1 MGFTR
6 VYPGKRSFIASLR
19 TLSALAG
26 GVGIFFP
33 EPWDRF
39 RDGIPEAERSGS
51 LLEACHR
58 LLMNPDPAIH
68 EKAAW

>member
-1 MGFTR
+1 MVRFAVGTTTAWETDWITR
-6 VYPGKRSFIASLR
+6 
-19 TLSALAG
+19 

-51 LLEACHR
+51 LLEAYHR

>member
-1 MGFTR
+1 VGNAVLSR
-6 VYPGKRSFIASLR
+6 LCGR
-19 TLSALAG
+19 SALAG

-51 LLEACHR
+51 LLEAYHR

>member
-1 MGFTR
+1 
-6 VYPGKRSFIASLR
+6 LR

-51 LLEACHR
+51 LLEAYHR